1 MVDRTGAK
9 APRHLTVVEVTVVD
23 GPLDERRLGWVA
35 DLYGAVDPKYRRPE
49 YLEHLLLRG
58 PAGPA
63 LHSFALAG
71 EVPVGH
77 AAVVPMSGRLGA
89 RSFRAGKLEALVVAE
104 AYRGRRGGPVPVAR
118 TLLERLY
125 ERSDARG
132 IELIH
137 AYVLPPVGR
146 AIGFT
151 PLADVAAPSL
161 VALLRPRPSGRHAA
175 ERALIWFQRA
185 IRRAADA
192 AERLFRSGPC
202 DTVVRPVAERDA
214 DLLTTPLL
222 SNGSWAV
229 VADDSLDWYAAAASV
244 RVLELGGA
252 HGSRGLVQLPDSP
265 HEPLR
270 VAAWRSKTDGLRAA
284 IHFLLAA
291 ARLAE
296 ATGAASLRLQQP
308 RPERNLSRAARG
320 LGFVPRDDLTTLWVR
335 TQDSSLA
342 TPGAVVSTP
351 MLYLGF

>member
-1 MVDRTGAK
+1 VVDRTGAN
-9 APRHLTVVEVTVVD
+9 APRRLTLVEITVVD
-23 GPLDERRLGWVA
+23 GPLDERKLGWVA

-63 LHSFALAG
+63 LHSFALADD
-71 EVPVGH
+71 VPVGH
-77 AAVVPMSGRLGA
+77 AAVVPMSARLGA
-89 RSFRAGKLEALVVAE
+89 RPFRAGKLEALVVAE

-125 ERSDARG
+125 ERADAKG

-151 PLADVAAPSL
+151 PLTDVAAPSL
-161 VALLRPRPSGRHAA
+161 VALLRPRPTGRQAA
-175 ERALIWFQRA
+175 ERALSWFQRA
-185 IRRAADA
+185 IRRAAGAGERLLGSGPPDTDVRRA
-192 AERLFRSGPC
+192 AER
-202 DTVVRPVAERDA
+202 DT
-214 DLLTTPLL
+214 DLLTTPPL
-222 SNGSWAV
+222 SNGSWAI
-229 VADDSLDWYAAAASV
+229 VADDSLEWYASAASV

-270 VAAWRSKTDGLRAA
+270 VAAWHSKTEGLRAA
-284 IHFLLAA
+284 MHFLLAA

-296 ATGAASLRLQQP
+296 ATGAASLRVQQP
-308 RPERNLSRAARG
+308 RPDRNLSRAARG
-320 LGFVPRDDLTTLWVR
+320 LGFVARDDLTTLWVR

-342 TPGAVVSTP
+342 TPGAVVPTS